1 MKKIKIGKR
10 CGIGK
15 QSCSLRNCDNKAV
28 VFLKLSVASMGGW
41 FCNKC
46 AAELQQSGLLEEVK
60 QSQNTP
66 SPPSFSYLCNSLDS
80 YFI

>member
-1 MKKIKIGKR
+1 VKKIEIGKR
-10 CGIGK
+10 CEIEK
-15 QSCSLRNCDNKAV
+15 QSCSRRNCDNKAV

-60 QSQNTP
+60 GSYSSP
-66 SPPSFSYLCNSLDS
+66 SPPSVIKSVSLVLS
-80 YFI
+80 